1 MERKRLGRRPSFA
14 DYVRRH
20 GRRARDSVNR
30 GMVAAARRSRLGH
43 YVVLDYPPTNRLGL
57 GPRRTGR
64 LHDVIAGGEA
74 RFLSALR
81 TIADYEEDLARIPPH
96 AENSRVPGWVNGFLP
111 GLDAGAIYAFLRSR
125 DPRTYLEI
133 GSGTSTRF
141 ARRAIEDAGLRTRIV
156 SIDPSPR
163 NEIDDLC
170 DEVVRQ
176 PLELAD
182 RTHFAQLRA
191 GDVIF
196 LDGSHRVFTG
206 SDATVFFVDLLP
218 ELPAGVLVGVHDV
231 YLPDDYPE
239 EIADRHYSEQYLLA
253 AYVLA
258 EPAWL
263 RPVLPAAYVS
273 GRPELAGQL
282 DSLWGRPELRG
293 IETHGVAFWF
303 EIADSR

>member
-1 MERKRLGRRPSFA
+1 MSAASETESIEGDQAQMERKRLGRRPSFA

-30 GMVAAARRSRLGH
+30 GMVATARRSRLGH
-43 YVVLDYPPTNRLGL
+43 YVVLDYPPTN
-57 GPRRTGR
+57 
-64 LHDVIAGGEA
+64 
-74 RFLSALR
+74 
-81 TIADYEEDLARIPPH
+81 
-96 AENSRVPGWVNGFLP
+96 
-111 GLDAGAIYAFLRSR
+111 
-125 DPRTYLEI
+125 
-133 GSGTSTRF
+133 RF

-206 SDATVFFVDLLP
+206 SDATVFFLDLLP
-218 ELPAGVLVGVHDV
+218 ELPPGVLVGVHDV

-258 EPAWL
+258 EPSWL

-273 GRPELAGQL
+273 ERPELAGQL
-282 DSLWGRPELRG
+282 DSLWGRPRLRG

-303 EIADSR
+303 EIADRG